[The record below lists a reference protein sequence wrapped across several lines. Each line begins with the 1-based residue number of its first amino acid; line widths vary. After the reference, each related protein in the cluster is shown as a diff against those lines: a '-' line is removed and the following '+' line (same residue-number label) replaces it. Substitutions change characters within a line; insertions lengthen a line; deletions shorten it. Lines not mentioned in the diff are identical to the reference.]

1 MPGLMD
7 VLTQTL
13 DRDTA
18 ERIGRQVGADPA
30 ATSAGIAAALPM
42 LLAGLNR
49 NAADPAGAQ
58 ALHGALAKDHDG
70 GILDD
75 LGGFLGNAQAG
86 PGAGILKHVLGD
98 REQVA
103 TQAVGRASGLDQK
116 QVMALLVTLAPLVL
130 GALGRA
136 QRQRNLDSNGL
147 ASMLGTEQA
156 QQARATPDLMG
167 MATKMFDRNADGSI
181 MDDVM
186 RGVGG
191 LFGNRK

>member
-1 MPGLMD
+1 MAGLMD

-13 DRDTA
+13 GGDTT
-18 ERIGRQVGADPA
+18 ERISREVGANPA
-30 ATSAGIAAALPM
+30 ATSAAIAAALPM

-49 NAADPAGAQ
+49 NAADPAGAE

-70 GILDD
+70 SILDN

-98 REQVA
+98 RKDAA
-103 TQAVGRASGLDQK
+103 TEVVGQASGLDKQ
-116 QVMALLVTLAPLVL
+116 QVMALLVTLAPVVL

-136 QRQRNLDSNGL
+136 QRERNLDPGGL
-147 ASMLGTEQA
+147 ASVVGDAQA
-156 QQARATPDLMG
+156 QQAQAAPDLMG
-167 MATKMFDRNADGSI
+167 MATQMFDRNADGSI
-181 MDDVM
+181 LDDVM

-191 LFGNRK
+191 LLGRK